1 MVNKI
6 VGIILNLLVVN
17 LFSNT
22 CVIDMRRRRRSWST
36 CDHTE
41 YTAIESQW
49 TRINDFNEIANS
61 IANLGEEQSVKSGT
75 ARDSTEIHGIGRG
88 SSN

>member
-22 CVIDMRRRRRSWST
+22 CVTDMRKRRRSLGVHVRATKPNARQSKDI
-36 CDHTE
+36 C
-41 YTAIESQW
+41 ESQR
-49 TRINDFNEIANS
+49 TRFNDFNELANV
-61 IANLGEEQSVKSGT
+61 IANLAIILMG
-75 ARDSTEIHGIGRG
+75 
-88 SSN
+88 